1 MATRLS
7 DALVAEAVQLRASWP
22 SFAATV
28 RGLVVGLADAGRIP
42 ADHIDEAVQLLC
54 ERESISSTAI
64 VEISVSIPHARF
76 PAIDGIVAALAT
88 SSNGVYQHGQGLPIS
103 IVVLVLTSP
112 KLTTEHL
119 GFLAS
124 LSMLLQSERIRES
137 IKKAVSPTQVLALIA
152 EHEREFR

>member
-1 MATRLS
+1 MANRLS
-7 DALVAEAVQLRASWP
+7 DAIVAEAVQLRASWP

-28 RGLVVGLADAGRIP
+28 RGMVEALAAAGRVP
-42 ADHIDEAVQLLC
+42 VDHIDEAVRLLC

-64 VEISVSIPHARF
+64 AEIRVSIPHARF

-103 IVVLVLTSP
+103 IVVLVLTSS
-112 KLTTEHL
+112 KLTTDHL

-124 LSMLLQSERIRES
+124 LSMLLQSERVRES
-137 IKKAVSPTQVLALIA
+137 IEKAVSPTQVLALIA
-152 EHEREFR
+152 EYEREFR